1 VAETPCPVQ
10 CRFSGDKTLQE
21 MMEEAFRLYLKRKMQ
36 REDEAG
42 ETLEES
48 GSRGGENGRSKF

>member
-1 VAETPCPVQ
+1 MSETLCPVQ

-21 MMEEAFRLYLKRKMQ
+21 MMEEAFRLYLKRRMQ

-42 ETLEES
+42 EIPEES
-48 GSRGGENGRSKF
+48 ESTGGENGRAEF